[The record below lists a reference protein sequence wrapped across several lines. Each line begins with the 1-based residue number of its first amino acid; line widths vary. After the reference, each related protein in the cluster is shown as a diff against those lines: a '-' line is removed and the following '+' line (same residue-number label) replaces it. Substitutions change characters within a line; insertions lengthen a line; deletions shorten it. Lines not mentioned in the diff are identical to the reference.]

1 MVFRQFQINLVIRV
15 LILTATIVVAVYL
28 FINKSY
34 ITTVI
39 LFTGAVLLQVY
50 ALIRYVTKTDRDLAR
65 FFQAIRYTDFSQ
77 SFPDENRGKIH
88 SELTQTLNDIIE
100 AFQRERIEKEEHY
113 LYLQT
118 IVQHIG
124 IALVS
129 FDQDGHVSLI
139 NRAAKR
145 LLKVPQLRNIRALDQ
160 ISPLLLQTLLHLKPG
175 SRDLVKIEI
184 NNEPMQLAVHAT
196 ELRIYGHTYTLAS
209 IQNIQSELEKK
220 ELEAWQNLIRVL
232 THEIMNSVTP
242 IASLAST
249 LHGLLPS
256 GKNGLQAE
264 DEGGLGPE
272 ELADFRSGI
281 QTIQQRSQG
290 LLHFVDSYR
299 NLTRIPKP
307 DFQIFPIADLF
318 TRVNRLMSE
327 QLSNNSI
334 ELSTSIEPTSLEL
347 TADTG
352 LIEQVLI
359 NLILNAIQ
367 ALDDRPNPHI
377 DLLAYLNRTGRIII
391 DVVDNGSGILEDV
404 QEKVF
409 IPFFSTHKQG
419 TGIGLAVCREIMRL
433 HGGSIGV
440 RSKPNIETVFSLRF

>member
-1 MVFRQFQINLVIRV
+1 MVFRQFQINLIVRI
-15 LILTATIVVAVYL
+15 IALTATIAASVYL
-28 FINKSY
+28 FLNTSSMALP
-34 ITTVI
+34 I
-39 LFTGAVLLQVY
+39 LLTGVALIQVN
-50 ALIRYVTKTDRDLAR
+50 ALIRYVTKTNRDLAR
-65 FFQAIRYTDFSQ
+65 FFQSIRYADFSQ
-77 SFPDENRGKIH
+77 SFTDEGRGKIYG
-88 SELTQTLNDIIE
+88 ELTQTLNDIIK

-118 IVQHIG
+118 VVDHIG
-124 IALVS
+124 IALIS
-129 FDQDGHVSLI
+129 FDHNGHISLI

-145 LLKVPQLRNIRALDQ
+145 LLKVPRLGNIHALEQ
-160 ISPLLLQTLLHLKPG
+160 VSPPLVQTLLNLRPG
-175 SRDLVKIEI
+175 HRDLVKIEI

-196 ELRIYGHTYTLAS
+196 EIRMHGHAYTLAS
-209 IQNIQSELEKK
+209 IHNIQSELEKK

-249 LHGLLPS
+249 LHELLPS
-256 GKNGLQAE
+256 GEAKLKAE
-264 DEGGLGPE
+264 DGDGLSSE
-272 ELADFRSGI
+272 ELSDFRSGI

-318 TRVNRLMSE
+318 ARVDRLMSE
-327 QLSNNSI
+327 QLAKNSI
-334 ELSTSIEPTSLEL
+334 ELSTSIDPASLEL
-347 TADTG
+347 TADMG
-352 LIEQVLI
+352 LIEQVII

-367 ALDDRPNPHI
+367 ALDSRPSPRI
-377 DLLAYLNRTGRIII
+377 DLAASLNKSGRIIV
-391 DVVDNGSGILEDV
+391 DVVDNGQGILEDV

-409 IPFFSTHKQG
+409 IPFFSTRKQG
-419 TGIGLAVCREIMRL
+419 TGIGLALCREIMRL

-440 RSKPNIETVFSLRF
+440 RSEPDIETVFTLRF

>member
-1 MVFRQFQINLVIRV
+1 MVFRQFQINLVIRIIV
-15 LILTATIVVAVYL
+15 LTATIAASVYL
-28 FINKSY
+28 LMNTSS
-34 ITTVI
+34 VAMP
-39 LFTGAVLLQVY
+39 LFLTGATLLQVY
-50 ALIRYVTKTDRDLAR
+50 ALIRYVAKTNRDLAR
-65 FFQAIRYTDFSQ
+65 FFQSIQYADFSQ
-77 SFPDENRGKIH
+77 SFTDEGRGKIY
-88 SELTQTLNDIIE
+88 SELTQTLNDIIK

-118 IVQHIG
+118 VVEHIG
-124 IALVS
+124 IALIS
-129 FDQDGHVSLI
+129 FDQNGHVSLI

-145 LLKVPQLRNIRALDQ
+145 LLKVPRLGNIHALEQ
-160 ISPLLLQTLLHLKPG
+160 VSLPLVQTLLNLKPG
-175 SRDLVKIEI
+175 HRDLVKIEI

-196 ELRIYGHTYTLAS
+196 EIRMHGHAYTLAS
-209 IQNIQSELEKK
+209 IHNIQSELEKK

-249 LHGLLPS
+249 LHELLPS
-256 GKNGLQAE
+256 GKTRLQAE
-264 DEGGLGPE
+264 DGGGLSSE
-272 ELADFRSGI
+272 ELSDFRSGI

-318 TRVNRLMSE
+318 ARVDRLMSE
-327 QLSNNSI
+327 QLAKRSI
-334 ELSTSIEPTSLEL
+334 ELRMSIDPASLEL
-347 TADTG
+347 TADMG

-367 ALDDRPNPHI
+367 AMDGRPNPHI
-377 DLLAYLNRTGRIII
+377 DLSAYLNKSGQMLVN
-391 DVVDNGSGILEDV
+391 VVDNGPGILEDV

-409 IPFFSTHKQG
+409 IPFFSTRKQG
-419 TGIGLAVCREIMRL
+419 TGIGLALCREIMRL

-440 RSKPNIETVFSLRF
+440 RSKPNIETVFTLRF